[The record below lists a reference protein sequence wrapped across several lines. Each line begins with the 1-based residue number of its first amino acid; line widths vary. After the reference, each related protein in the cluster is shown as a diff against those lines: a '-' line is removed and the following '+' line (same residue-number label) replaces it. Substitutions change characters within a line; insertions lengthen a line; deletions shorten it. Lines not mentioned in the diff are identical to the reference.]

1 MSTDTKVN
9 PSPKKKGLF
18 ISRLILGLLA
28 IGFVVYG
35 IYSGQARL
43 VLNKAIRIC
52 LECVGIG

>member
-1 MSTDTKVN
+1 MKI
-9 PSPKKKGLF
+9 GLF

-28 IGFVVYG
+28 VGFVVYG
-35 IYSGQARL
+35 IYSGQAGL